1 MNCRNCGNTM
11 SPIDKF
17 CKACGAPAPVAGQ
30 SQQAQ
35 QQPQQQAQQNY
46 GYQQNNYQQPQ
57 YNYQQPQYNQQ
68 GGYNYQQAH
77 YANQAPGYGYGQ
89 PRPGVSFGDA
99 VKLYFSN
106 YANFNGRA
114 RRSEYWY
121 AYLFTFL
128 VNFILTMIL
137 PELTYVTGLVF
148 FLPSLAICVRRL
160 HDIGKS
166 GWNALWVLLPLAGA
180 IVLLIFECTDS
191 VPGDNQYG
199 PSTKY

>member
-57 YNYQQPQYNQQ
+57 YNQQ

-77 YANQAPGYGYGQ
+77 YANQAPGYGYGYAQ
-89 PRPGVSFGDA
+89 PRPGVGFGDA
-99 VKLYFSN
+99 IKLYFSN

-128 VNFILTMIL
+128 VNFVLGMIL
-137 PELTYVTGLVF
+137 PELTYVTALVF
-148 FLPSLAICVRRL
+148 FLPSLSVAVRRL
-160 HDIGKS
+160 HDVGKS
-166 GWNALWVLLPLAGA
+166 GWNYLWCLLPIAGP
-180 IVLLIFECTDS
+180 IILLVFECTDS